1 MSETINIKETLK
13 SLGIEEHNL
22 GSSTGNKWFGST
34 KSISSV
40 SPVDGSQIGTV
51 SITSP

>member
-22 GSSTGNKWFGST
+22 GSSTGNKWFGSN
-34 KSISSV
+34 
-40 SPVDGSQIGTV
+40 P
-51 SITSP
+51 